1 MSSCYGPL
9 AARYD
14 QLTGDV
20 DYNAFADWYEA
31 AFAERG
37 GAVHAVL
44 DLCCGTGSLSLILAR
59 RGYEMICADAS
70 AEMLMVFQQKVWEL
84 PEEITPPLLLCQRAE
99 ELDLYGTVDAAI
111 CSLDGFNYMPPAILP
126 EVFRRLHLFV
136 APGGLLCFD
145 LLSPERLRSMD
156 GQCFVDEGEDLLC
169 LWRASLEEESIRY
182 GMDIFRRSGRHWLRE
197 QEEHIEYIHDPADM
211 IRLMEESGFGR
222 ISLRTD
228 GPQGREGRLFLLA
241 ERL

>member
-44 DLCCGTGSLSLILAR
+44 DLCCGTGSLGLILAR
-59 RGYEMICADAS
+59 RGYEMVCADAS
-70 AEMLMVFQQKVWEL
+70 AEMLMVFQQKAWEL
-84 PEEITPPLLLCQRAE
+84 PEEVTPPLLLCQRAE

-111 CSLDGFNYMPPAILP
+111 CSLDGFNYIY
-126 EVFRRLHLFV
+126 EQRHL
-136 APGGLLCFD
+136 
-145 LLSPERLRSMD
+145 
-156 GQCFVDEGEDLLC
+156 
-169 LWRASLEEESIRY
+169 
-182 GMDIFRRSGRHWLRE
+182 
-197 QEEHIEYIHDPADM
+197 
-211 IRLMEESGFGR
+211 
-222 ISLRTD
+222 
-228 GPQGREGRLFLLA
+228 
-241 ERL
+241 